1 MMEIKSKEIEMVPV
15 SELIHHPKNMNEHSD
30 DQINRLV
37 KLIEYQGFRNPL
49 VVQRGTNL
57 VVAGNGRLMAAR
69 KIGLSYVPVT
79 YQEFD
84 SEAQLYAYMTS
95 DNAIASW
102 AHLDLS
108 KVNTEMLDLGPDF
121 DIDMLGIKDFVLEPI
136 EKFDA
141 LTDEDAVPEVVHPI
155 TRRGDIWLLGNHRL
169 MCGDSTMID
178 DVEKLM
184 NGEKADMVFTDPP
197 YNQSTPGGGFLNK
210 GRESRKK
217 LRDSDNLNCFDPEE
231 FMNVWGI
238 VKPQTSYIFC
248 SKNLIKNYLERI
260 EDKNWNLLIM
270 RKRNPIPQ
278 KNNTFLA
285 DMEYLFCIREPGAY
299 WKNDC
304 PYDYY
309 RRVRD
314 VNVKPSEFGHPTE
327 KQVSFI
333 EPYFEIS
340 SKPNDLIVDFFSG
353 SGTTL
358 IVCEKINRRCFGM
371 ELDEKYCDVIIKRW
385 ENFTG
390 KKSTLELTGQT
401 YEELKQERDNGPT

>member
-1 MMEIKSKEIEMVPV
+1 MIIKSKDIQIVDIESLVNNPKNNNK
-15 SELIHHPKNMNEHSD
+15 HPKG
-30 DQINRLV
+30 QIERLA
-37 KLIEYQGFRNPL
+37 KLIKHHGFRNPI
-49 VVQRGTNL
+49 VISNRTGF
-57 VVAGNGRLMAAR
+57 VVAGHGRVEAA
-69 KIGLSYVPVT
+69 KLAGLKEVPVMR
-79 YQEFD
+79 QDFD
-84 SEAQLYAYMTS
+84 NEASEYAYLTS
-95 DNAIASW
+95 DNAIAGW
-102 AHLDLS
+102 ATLDMEM
-108 KVNTEMLDLGPDF
+108 VNAELLNFPELDIEL
-121 DIDMLGIKDFVLEPI
+121 LGIEDFQVVVPEIIGLI
-136 EKFDA
+136 
-141 LTDEDAVPEVVHPI
+141 DEDDVPEVEYPI

-197 YNQSTPGGGFLNK
+197 YNQHIDAGFNGKSSMASLEK
-210 GRESRKK
+210 S
-217 LRDSDNLNCFDPEE
+217 NLNDFKPDG

-285 DMEYLFCIREPGAY
+285 DVEYLFCIREPGAY

-340 SKPNDLIVDFFSG
+340 SKSNDLIVDFFCG

-385 ENFTG
+385 EQFTG
-390 KKSTLELTGQT
+390 KKATLEPTGQT
-401 YEELKQERDNGPT
+401 YDQLKQERDNA